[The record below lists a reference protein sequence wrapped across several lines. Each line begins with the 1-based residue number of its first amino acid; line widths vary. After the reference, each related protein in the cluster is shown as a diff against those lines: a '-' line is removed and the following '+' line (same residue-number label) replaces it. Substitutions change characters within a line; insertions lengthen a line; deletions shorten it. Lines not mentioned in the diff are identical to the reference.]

1 MRLLLTIFTILTILS
16 SEGSSQNID
25 WGLGL
30 IKIDDV
36 SSEGFYNI
44 PETGLEVL
52 DENKKQ
58 IGSLIVKD
66 NRIILKTSSEEKIL
80 DAFNDFNHIGYGP
93 AYLKYFS
100 FDGKY
105 ASILKHSFDKPAFIT
120 IAGNLKEYEYL
131 ELIHQTLNK
140 EWVLYTGNECV
151 EVFDTTDSDGI
162 LQGCIKN
169 THTTQDYG
177 VDIVY
182 SGEIEGEWMFV
193 KVKEFDFEDYMVM
206 QEDGY
211 IPPKV
216 TKEYSGWVRIV
227 FDHCEPS
234 LWYHWDAY

>member
-80 DAFNDFNHIGYGP
+80 DEFRKIRD
-93 AYLKYFS
+93 
-100 FDGKY
+100 
-105 ASILKHSFDKPAFIT
+105 
-120 IAGNLKEYEYL
+120 
-131 ELIHQTLNK
+131 
-140 EWVLYTGNECV
+140 
-151 EVFDTTDSDGI
+151 
-162 LQGCIKN
+162 
-169 THTTQDYG
+169 
-177 VDIVY
+177 
-182 SGEIEGEWMFV
+182 EIEHDFL
-193 KVKEFDFEDYMVM
+193 EFYNEKLKT
-206 QEDGY
+206 E
-211 IPPKV
+211 
-216 TKEYSGWVRIV
+216 
-227 FDHCEPS
+227 
-234 LWYHWDAY
+234 